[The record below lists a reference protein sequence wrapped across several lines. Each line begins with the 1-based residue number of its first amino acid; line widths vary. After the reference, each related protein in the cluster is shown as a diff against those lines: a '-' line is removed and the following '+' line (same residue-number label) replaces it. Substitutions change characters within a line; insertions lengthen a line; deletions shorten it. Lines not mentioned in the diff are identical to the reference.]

1 MTKIF
6 KKRTLKTVRFK
17 IVAALLILVALL
29 LSTVTVLLLLN
40 NERTSQNERNQ
51 KNKATLISGSFD
63 INGVI
68 PNGATITAYAKEANS
83 NSKPQAFVAG
93 LPVADQSIW
102 SFSAG
107 EENKNYT
114 ISAEIILNGTVIAT
128 SSPLT
133 VTAPADEE
141 VLTLNISSQ
150 NPTGSAVISGNIT
163 VNGYIP
169 TGSTI
174 TIQGRKLGAQTFT
187 TVARNLPGQIR
198 QFMSYATAVAGQTY
212 EVQGSLISKSGD
224 VIGTSSLITVT
235 APAANETLTI
245 NSSATVP
252 TPQPTPTTSSNQP
265 SPTPQP
271 QIGGTISGNI
281 NFNGAAPANSRIV
294 ILTAPG
300 NTSNYTVSVNNVTP
314 ADGSTWSWNTATP
327 STWYNVMAVLKQ
339 HNSDGTDTDI
349 AYSSPVTIASPA
361 TGVVLSINSGVS
373 LSAPGGPITVNCQ
386 QYNGGP
392 NQNTWN
398 VAITFQSVPGAQ
410 SYWYQVGNTSGSN
423 NVVNTAN
430 QSNTVNTTFNNNTTY
445 YARYAYANVPVASL
459 GSNEWSGFS
468 SSTSLQCSH

>member
-1 MTKIF
+1 M
-6 KKRTLKTVRFK
+6 RFK

-29 LSTVTVLLLLN
+29 LSTVTVLLLLDR
-40 NERTSQNERNQ
+40 EKTTQNELSE
-51 KNKATLISGSFD
+51 KNIATLISGSFD

-68 PNGATITAYAKEANS
+68 PDGATITVYAKEANS
-83 NSKPQAFVAG
+83 TSKPQAFAAG
-93 LPVADQSIW
+93 LPVADKSTW
-102 SFSAG
+102 SFSEG
-107 EENKNYT
+107 VGNKNYT
-114 ISAEIILNGTVIAT
+114 ITGEIVANGTVIAT
-128 SSPLT
+128 SSPIT

-141 VLTLNISSQ
+141 VLTFNIQSQ
-150 NPTGSAVISGNIT
+150 NPTGTAVISGNIT

-169 TGSTI
+169 NDSTI
-174 TIQGRKLGAQTFT
+174 SIQGRKLGAQTFT
-187 TVARNLPGQIR
+187 TVAKNLPGQSR

-212 EVQGSLISKSGD
+212 EIQGTLVSQSGNI
-224 VIGTSSLITVT
+224 IGTSSLITIT
-235 APAANETLTI
+235 APATNEALII
-245 NSSATVP
+245 NSSAPVP
-252 TPQPTPTTSSNQP
+252 TPIPTPTSNPNQP

-271 QIGGTISGNI
+271 QAGGTISGNI

-314 ADGSTWSWNTATP
+314 VDGATWSWSGAAP

-339 HNSDGTDTDI
+339 HNSNGTDTDI
-349 AYSSPVTIASPA
+349 AYSTPVTIASPA

-398 VAITFQSVPGAQ
+398 VAITFQTVPGAQ
-410 SYWYQVGNTSGSN
+410 SYWYQIGSTSGGN

-430 QSNTVNTTFNNNTTY
+430 TSNTINATFNNNTTY
-445 YARYAYANVPVASL
+445 YAQYAYANVPVASL

-468 SSTSLQCSH
+468 SPTSLQCSH